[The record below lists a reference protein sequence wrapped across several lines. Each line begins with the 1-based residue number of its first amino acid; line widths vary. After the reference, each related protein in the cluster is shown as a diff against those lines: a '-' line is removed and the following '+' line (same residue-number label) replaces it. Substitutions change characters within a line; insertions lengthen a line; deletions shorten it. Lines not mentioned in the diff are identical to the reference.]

1 MMTATFR
8 SPVVVYGLDASRRT
22 GEYSVNFGKKAL
34 MVTDNNLDK
43 IGLLD
48 GIKRSLTDARIDFVI
63 FDKVTTEPLMEYV
76 EEGLRVLKKNSCDLL
91 ISVGGGSCMDT
102 AKGISILASNPGR
115 LPDFEGMNRVKNP
128 GIPHVAIPTTAGTGS
143 EVTPSAVIADS
154 ERNVKMLIMSPH
166 LGTKIALVDPFLTVP
181 MPQSI
186 TASTGMDALT
196 HAIEG
201 YISVKA
207 HTITDT
213 LNLHAIQLISEN
225 LPQAWADGT
234 NIQARTNMM
243 IGALEAGM
251 GFCNSSVALVHGMA
265 RPLGAYFHI
274 PHGIANAALLPTVM
288 EFTIWGNPRK
298 YAEIAEAMG
307 ENTEGLSVMDSA
319 YVAVGAVKR
328 LTDGLKIPPLRGLGI
343 SQDKFDKVVEQM
355 SNDALVGG
363 SAGFNP
369 RKATS
374 EEILELYRK
383 AY

>member
-1 MMTATFR
+1 MMTAMFR
-8 SPVVVYGLDASRRT
+8 SPVVVYGLDASRKT

-34 MVTDNNLDK
+34 IVTDNNLDK

-48 GIKRSLTDARIDFVI
+48 GIKRSLTDARVDFVI

-76 EEGLRVLKKNSCDLL
+76 EEGLRVFKKHNCDLL

-115 LPDFEGMNRVKNP
+115 LSDFEGMNRVKNP

-319 YVAVGAVKR
+319 YLAVEAVKR
-328 LTDGLKIPPLRGLGI
+328 LADGLKIPPLRGLGI

-369 RKATS
+369 RKATPG
-374 EEILELYRK
+374 EILALYRK